1 MREIIEDEVFGL
13 GASSYAKDGYIPDS
27 WLWYRQ
33 YAVEKI
39 YLEAVKKEIFEA
51 YL

>member
-13 GASSYAKDGYIPDS
+13 GASSFAKDGYIPDS